1 MHTGGGFSGKGFKFD
16 ENEAAAVNERK
27 KFQKAALG
35 LADSDDEDLEQDIDQ
50 QIESMFATKRTVKEI
65 KAPFGKLLI
74 LFNIRTQSTTF
85 LVLLIGINPA
95 MAAQASANAGSAVDK
110 LELAKKLASK
120 ITFSKNSSFD
130 TKFATQQA
138 AESILKG

>member
-1 MHTGGGFSGKGFKFD
+1 
-16 ENEAAAVNERK
+16 
-27 KFQKAALG
+27 
-35 LADSDDEDLEQDIDQ
+35 
-50 QIESMFATKRTVKEI
+50 
-65 KAPFGKLLI
+65 
-74 LFNIRTQSTTF
+74 
-85 LVLLIGINPA
+85 

>member
-1 MHTGGGFSGKGFKFD
+1 
-16 ENEAAAVNERK
+16 
-27 KFQKAALG
+27 
-35 LADSDDEDLEQDIDQ
+35 
-50 QIESMFATKRTVKEI
+50 MFATKRTVKEI
-65 KAPFGKLLI
+65 KAPFGKI
-74 LFNIRTQSTTF
+74 FISYKMRNWSITF